1 MNPHHEDPN
10 EPALD
15 VLFAARERRDE
26 AASPSLERVLRRP
39 ARGVRGAGGRR
50 WMPAAVGALLLALA
64 VLGIVRSRHPEPVP
78 TLADW
83 KAPTDFLLNVPGGEL
98 LDSTPSFPSRDLP
111 LPAAANSRPRRL

>member
-1 MNPHHEDPN
+1 MKPHDDDPHEP
-10 EPALD
+10 EIAA
-15 VLFAARERRDE
+15 LFAARERRDE
-26 AASPSLERVLRRP
+26 AASPGFARVLRRP
-39 ARGVRGAGGRR
+39 ARGVRGAGGWR

-64 VLGIVRSRHPEPVP
+64 VFGIVRSRHPEPVP